1 MAGGAAHLE
10 GDLWMK
16 LADRMSRIGT
26 ESAFD
31 VLARARALEAEGR
44 DIVHLQIGEPDF
56 DTPAHITE
64 AGIQALRDGYTHYGP
79 ALGLPQLRD
88 AIAEHIATT
97 RGIDVER
104 GNVCVSPGGKPIM
117 FWTIMA
123 LCEEGDEVIVPDP
136 SYPIYESMARVVGAT
151 VVPLPILEERNFT
164 FAPEDLAAR
173 LTPKTKLVVLNSPA
187 NPTGG
192 LFDKTDIEGIANV
205 LRDHDCYI
213 LSDEIYSRMLYGGEH
228 YSVAAEPGMKDRTII
243 LDGFSKTYAMTGWRL
258 GYGVFPLDL
267 IPHIDR
273 LAVNSVSCTN
283 AATQMAGVAALTGP
297 QECVTEMVAEF
308 EKRRDYIVDGLNA
321 IPGISCKKPLGAF
334 YVFPNVTGL
343 GLPSKVLADRIL
355 DEAGVAVLTGTAFG
369 EYGEGYLRLS
379 YANSIPNIQK
389 ALDRIGALA
398 KTLV

>member
-1 MAGGAAHLE
+1 
-10 GDLWMK
+10 MK

-56 DTPAHITE
+56 DTPAHVTE
-64 AGIQALRDGYTHYGP
+64 AGIQALRDGYTHYVP
-79 ALGLPQLRD
+79 ALGIPQFRD
-88 AIAEHIATT
+88 AIAEYISKT
-97 RGIDVER
+97 RGISVTR
-104 GNVCVSPGGKPIM
+104 QNVCVAPGGKPIM
-117 FWTIMA
+117 FWAIMA
-123 LCEEGDEVIVPDP
+123 LCQEADEVIVPDP
-136 SYPIYESMARVVGAT
+136 SFPIYESMTNVVGAK
-151 VVPLPILEERNFT
+151 VVRLPLLEERNFT

-173 LTPKTKLVVLNSPA
+173 LTPKTKLVILNSPA

-192 LFDKTDIEGIANV
+192 FLDKTDIEAVANI

-213 LSDEIYSRMLYGGEH
+213 LSDEIYSRLLYSGEH
-228 YSVAAEPGMKDRTII
+228 YSVAAEPDLLDRTII

-258 GYGVFPLDL
+258 GYGIFPEELV
-267 IPHIDR
+267 PHIDR

-283 AATQMAGVAALTGP
+283 AATQMAGLAALTGP
-297 QECVTEMVAEF
+297 QDCVDQMVAEF
-308 EKRRDYIVDGLNA
+308 QTRRDYIVDGLNA
-321 IPGISCKKPLGAF
+321 IPGITCKKPLGAF

-343 GLPSKVLADRIL
+343 GVPSKELADRIL
-355 DEAGVAVLTGTAFG
+355 TESGVAVLSGTAFG

-389 ALDRIGALA
+389 ALDRIAALA

>member
-1 MAGGAAHLE
+1 MAARLE
-10 GDLWMK
+10 GDSCMK

-44 DIVHLQIGEPDF
+44 EIVHLQIGEPDF
-56 DTPAHITE
+56 DTPAHVTE
-64 AGIQALRDGYTHYGP
+64 AGIQALRDGYTHYVP
-79 ALGLPQLRD
+79 ALGIPQFRD
-88 AIAEHIATT
+88 VIAEYVSKT
-97 RGIDVER
+97 RGITVER
-104 GNVCVSPGGKPIM
+104 QNVCVAPGGKPIM
-117 FWTIMA
+117 FWAIMA

-136 SYPIYESMARVVGAT
+136 SFPIYESMTRVVGAK

-164 FAPEDLAAR
+164 FAAEDLAAR
-173 LTPKTKLVVLNSPA
+173 LTPKTKLVILNSPA

-192 LFDKTDIEGIANV
+192 VLDKTDIEAVANV

-213 LSDEIYSRMLYGGEH
+213 LSDEIYSRMLYSGEH
-228 YSVAAEPGMKDRTII
+228 YSVAAEPDLLDRTII

-258 GYGVFPLDL
+258 GYGIFPAELM
-267 IPHIDR
+267 PHIDR

-283 AATQMAGVAALTGP
+283 AATQMAGMAALTGP
-297 QECVTEMVAEF
+297 QDCVEQMVGEF
-308 EKRRDYIVDGLNA
+308 ETRRDYIVDGLNA
-321 IPGISCKKPLGAF
+321 IPGITCKKPLGAF

-343 GLPSKVLADRIL
+343 GMPSKALADKIL
-355 DEAGVAVLTGTAFG
+355 DEAGVAVLSGTAFG

-389 ALDRIGALA
+389 ALDRIGVLA
-398 KTLV
+398 KTLL